1 MAPTQELIDSL
12 YREKVLR
19 ARGMTVGERLA
30 AGIELFEDSLNWM
43 RTGIEHQFPGSS
55 PEQVEQIVQKR
66 LNIGRKLDEH
76 GIYRPAPELSNG

>member
-19 ARGMTVGERLA
+19 ARSMTVGERLD
-30 AGIELFEDSLNWM
+30 AGIELFESSLEWM

-55 PEQVEQIVQKR
+55 PEQIEQIVRKR
-66 LNIGRKLDEH
+66 LDIGRKLDEH
-76 GIYRPAPELSNG
+76 GIYRPAPELAN